1 MPLHAHYCSPD
12 EQSNI
17 MSGRI
22 KHSMR
27 VAVRV
32 AAAGAVLFATDVLGA
47 PPVQDACNKVAAQP
61 LKIEGATTRIY
72 KTVAGADLRLH
83 IFNPGNF
90 RPSDKRAAVIF
101 FFGGG
106 WIEGEV
112 EQFVPQSKYLASRGM
127 VAVVAD
133 YRVRCRHNSTPLDSI
148 ADARAAILWTRSH
161 AATLGIDPK
170 RIGAGGGSAGGH
182 IALCTSVFDEQA
194 GADGAAAS
202 SAKPNALVL
211 FNPVI
216 DMTSKTRPE
225 WALGLGL
232 TSDQVENISPL
243 QHVHRGLPPTL
254 ILSGKADKTTPYSVA
269 EKYCFE
275 AAGMGNECHLV
286 GFDGAGHGFF
296 NVKWYRQTLLETD
309 RFLTSIGYL
318 PQPAPSEIP

>member
-1 MPLHAHYCSPD
+1 MTEKIFLTARVLGTPSTAV
-12 EQSNI
+12 
-17 MSGRI
+17 
-22 KHSMR
+22 R

-32 AAAGAVLFATDVLGA
+32 AAAIAVLFATDVFGA
-47 PPVQDACNKVAAQP
+47 PPVEDACNQVAAQP

-83 IFNPGNF
+83 IFSPGNL

-127 VAVVAD
+127 VAAVAD

-161 AATLGIDPK
+161 AATLGIDPE
-170 RIGAGGGSAGGH
+170 RIAAGGGSAGGH
-182 IALCTSVFDEQA
+182 IALCTSVFDGQV

-202 SAKPNALVL
+202 SAKPNALIL

-216 DMTSKTRPE
+216 DMTDGFASQE
-225 WALGLGL
+225 WGL
-232 TSDQVENISPL
+232 TSEQVENISPL

-254 ILSGKADKTTPYSVA
+254 ILNGKADKTTPYLVA

-275 AAGMGNECHLV
+275 AAGMGNECRLI
-286 GFDGAGHGFF
+286 GYDGAGHGFF
-296 NVKWYRQTLLETD
+296 NPEVKEGKWYRPTLLEAD
-309 RFLTSIGYL
+309 RFLTRLGYL
-318 PQPAPSEIP
+318 ASPIPSAIP